1 MAGERESVR
10 RLMVAI
16 NRVDGIWYLLARK
29 SGMKVNTISLL
40 FALDDGKAHT
50 QKQICEEWIIPRTT
64 INTVVKE
71 CVELGY
77 VELEQIDRS
86 KEKLVRLTEKGMQ
99 YTQQVLELFYR
110 SETKQCAE
118 PWKSTRPILLIL
130 LPATLIFYR
139 KKSKRN
145 HNRKEST
152 RNKMQAN
159 NVMKKV
165 ILCVIGSGILAFGLY
180 NIHAL
185 SGVTEGGVLG
195 MTLLLNHWLHISPA
209 VSGFVMNA
217 ACYLLGWKL
226 LGKSFIFYSAI
237 SGGCFSLIY
246 AIVEQFPPLWPQL
259 AQMPLVAS
267 LLGAV
272 FVGVGVG
279 LCVRAG
285 GAPGGDDALAMSVCK
300 VTHWDIRWA
309 YLASDLIVLLLSLSY
324 LDFKRIALSLLTVLL
339 SGQIIG
345 IVQLPIG
352 SSRKRQTAEGSF

>member
-1 MAGERESVR
+1 
-10 RLMVAI
+10 
-16 NRVDGIWYLLARK
+16 
-29 SGMKVNTISLL
+29 
-40 FALDDGKAHT
+40 
-50 QKQICEEWIIPRTT
+50 
-64 INTVVKE
+64 
-71 CVELGY
+71 
-77 VELEQIDRS
+77 
-86 KEKLVRLTEKGMQ
+86 
-99 YTQQVLELFYR
+99 
-110 SETKQCAE
+110 
-118 PWKSTRPILLIL
+118 
-130 LPATLIFYR
+130 
-139 KKSKRN
+139 
-145 HNRKEST
+145 
-152 RNKMQAN
+152 MQAN

-272 FVGVGVG
+272 FVGVGAG

-324 LDFKRIALSLLTVLL
+324 LDFKLIALSLLTVLL

>member
-1 MAGERESVR
+1 MKSQLHEWKEA
-10 RLMVAI
+10 LKNITLKKCAI
-16 NRVDGIWYLLARK
+16 TLL
-29 SGMKVNTISLL
+29 
-40 FALDDGKAHT
+40 
-50 QKQICEEWIIPRTT
+50 
-64 INTVVKE
+64 
-71 CVELGY
+71 
-77 VELEQIDRS
+77 
-86 KEKLVRLTEKGMQ
+86 
-99 YTQQVLELFYR
+99 
-110 SETKQCAE
+110 
-118 PWKSTRPILLIL
+118 
-130 LPATLIFYR
+130 
-139 KKSKRN
+139 
-145 HNRKEST
+145 
-152 RNKMQAN
+152 
-159 NVMKKV
+159 
-165 ILCVIGSGILAFGLY
+165 GSFILAFGLY
-180 NIHAL
+180 HVHSI

-195 MTLLLNHWLHISPA
+195 ATLLLEHWTGISPA
-209 VSGFVMNA
+209 LTGGIMNVL
-217 ACYLLGWKL
+217 CYVLGWKL

-345 IVQLPIG
+345 IVRLPIG